1 MQKESYS
8 DVHIS
13 SRISDN
19 MHNECNTHHFWELSP
34 PFFLIAIIAPTTIN
48 TPYSYHSPF
57 NFVAMRSKTADINT
71 NQKEN

>member
-1 MQKESYS
+1 MLTIPIPIKTIDS
-8 DVHIS
+8 H
-13 SRISDN
+13 
-19 MHNECNTHHFWELSP
+19 SP
-34 PFFLIAIIAPTTIN
+34 RVIIGKSVSIPMIAIIAPTTIN